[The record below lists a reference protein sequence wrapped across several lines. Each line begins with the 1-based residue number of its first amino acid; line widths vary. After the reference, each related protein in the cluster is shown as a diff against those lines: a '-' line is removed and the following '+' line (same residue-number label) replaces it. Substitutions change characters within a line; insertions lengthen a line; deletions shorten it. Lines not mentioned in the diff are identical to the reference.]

1 MIGKSELW
9 DNSETDWIFYT
20 VISYNW
26 SSILIMESKKYAH
39 TLDGADKAN
48 WQTLEEH
55 LTEVAKLAADF
66 AKSFGCENLA
76 YAAGLLHDLGK
87 AHDEFQTHLE
97 NSLENKSD
105 RCRINHSEAGAAF
118 AFKNIESPLKD
129 LIANIVIGH
138 HTGLADY
145 DNYLDR
151 IEKRGKNDLAVIKEQ
166 IAPYIQG
173 LPDPASLFP
182 TGFQPTRE
190 SYHFLVR
197 FVFSALVDADWLD
210 TERFCS
216 PKTYKLRPQ
225 LPPLTEYLEKFNA
238 HMDALSSK
246 AQNDANVNSS
256 HASLNQ
262 MRNQVLAD
270 CRAKGRES
278 TGSGLYS
285 LAVPTGGGKT
295 LSSMAFALEHAVK
308 TGKDRVIYVIPYTS
322 IIEQNA
328 DVFRGIFGKD
338 AVIEHH
344 SNINWEKI
352 KKNNELD
359 SDEESSG
366 QIQMELATENWDA
379 PLIVTT
385 NVQFFESLFACQTS
399 RCRKLHNIANSVVI
413 LDEAQMLK
421 PELLSVC
428 NSALNE
434 LTTRFNTT
442 VVLCTATQPAL
453 DSEELKKIKKD
464 YLPLNKPIPINPNQ
478 QQLYE
483 KLRRAEYHI
492 DLDTKETW
500 ESLSNKLTKEKQ
512 VLCIVNTREDCYEL
526 YNAVKAKAEN
536 ASETVFH
543 LSALMNPEHRSKRI
557 AEIKER
563 LNSGDPVCVISTQ
576 LVEAGVDIDFPVVYR
591 ASAGLDSILQS
602 GGRCNRE
609 GKLEGLGQVYVFKF
623 EPDLS
628 KDGNMLKNEKA
639 SFIEF
644 WYSKPDIQNP
654 DEYREYSEIFINK
667 LDSTRDIKNP
677 QYSYKRTIKNLKKNI
692 DVLDTLWKYCKDVS
706 SKNWNTNP
714 QINYR
719 TIGEN
724 LHWIDEDFS
733 VPVVTFYDKGKALIN
748 QLCETGPEKILMRKL
763 QRYMVNI
770 PRDKEGML
778 LKNGFQKLECGILVQ
793 TTPFLY
799 SEEYG
804 LKLFDSESEP
814 LIC

>member
-1 MIGKSELW
+1 M
-9 DNSETDWIFYT
+9 D
-20 VISYNW
+20 
-26 SSILIMESKKYAH
+26 SKKYAR
-39 TLDGADKAN
+39 TSGTDKAN

-55 LTEVAKLAADF
+55 LTEVAKLAARF
-66 AKSFGCENLA
+66 SKSFGCENLA

-87 AHDEFQTHLE
+87 AHDEFQTYLE
-97 NSLENKSD
+97 KSALGNAS
-105 RCRINHSEAGAAF
+105 RCRVNHSEAGAAY
-118 AFKNIESPLKD
+118 AVAQENLNPWYD
-129 LIANIVIGH
+129 LIANVVIGH

-145 DNYLDR
+145 SPGPASFQCRQEKGKENLKA
-151 IEKRGKNDLAVIKEQ
+151 IEQQ
-166 IAPYIQG
+166 IAPYIQE
-173 LPDPASLFP
+173 LPDPKSLFP
-182 TGFQPTRE
+182 TGFQPTPE
-190 SYHFLVR
+190 SYHFIVR
-197 FVFSALVDADWLD
+197 FVFSALVDADRLD

-216 PKTYKLRPQ
+216 PEKYKLRPQ
-225 LPPLTEYLEKFNA
+225 LPPLKEYLEKFNA
-238 HMDALSSK
+238 YMDALSSK
-246 AQNDANVNSS
+246 AQNDSIANSS

-270 CRAKGRES
+270 CRSKGRES

-328 DVFRGIFGKD
+328 DVFRSIFGKD

-352 KKNNELD
+352 KKETD
-359 SDEESSG
+359 SDRDAESST
-366 QIQMELATENWDA
+366 QMQMELATENWDA

-434 LTTRFNTT
+434 LTARFNTT
-442 VVLCTATQPAL
+442 IVLCTATQPAL
-453 DSEELKKIKKD
+453 DSPELKNYTRD
-464 YLPLNKPIPINPNQ
+464 YLPLNPPTLINSNPNA
-478 QQLYE
+478 LYE
-483 KLRRAEYHI
+483 ALRRVEYHI
-492 DLDTKETW
+492 DLETPETW
-500 ESLSNKLTKEKQ
+500 DSLSDKLTKEKQ
-512 VLCIVNTREDCYEL
+512 VLCIVNTRKDCYEL

-557 AEIKER
+557 KEIKER
-563 LNSGDPVCVISTQ
+563 LNADAPVCVISTQ

-609 GKLEGLGQVYVFKF
+609 GKLDVLGQVYVFKTKSDIP
-623 EPDLS
+623 E
-628 KDGNMLKNEKA
+628 GIMQKA
-639 SFIEF
+639 EEAFRER
-644 WYSKPDIQNP
+644 WYNKPDIQDPN
-654 DEYREYSEIFINK
+654 EYREYSQLFITK
-667 LDSTRDIKNP
+667 LNSTRKIEIKEE
-677 QYSYKRTIKNLKKNI
+677 RRMI
-692 DVLDTLWKYCKDVS
+692 DVLNELCD
-706 SKNWNTNP
+706 NP
-714 QINYR
+714 FSASYR

-724 LHWIDEDFS
+724 LHWIDDDFS
-733 VPVVTFYDKGKALIN
+733 VPVATLYEEGQELLN
-748 QLCETGPEKILMRKL
+748 LLRTSGPEKTLMRRL

-770 PRDKEGML
+770 PRNKADML
-778 LKNGFQKLECGILVQ
+778 LKTGELEMMDCGILVQ
-793 TTPFLY
+793 NDSFLY
-799 SEEYG
+799 SEEFG
-804 LKLFDSESEP
+804 LNPFNDSETS
-814 LIC
+814 LKMI

>member
-1 MIGKSELW
+1 M
-9 DNSETDWIFYT
+9 ET
-20 VISYNW
+20 
-26 SSILIMESKKYAH
+26 KKYAH
-39 TLDGADKAN
+39 TSGTDKAN
-48 WQTLEEH
+48 WQTLEDH
-55 LTEVAKLAADF
+55 LTNVAKMAAEF
-66 AKSFGCENLA
+66 SQRFGCEKLA

-97 NSLENKSD
+97 KSELENKHD
-105 RCRINHSEAGAAF
+105 HCRVNHSEAGAAY
-118 AFKNIESPLKD
+118 AYKNIESPLKD
-129 LIANIVIGH
+129 LIANVVIGH

-145 DNYLDR
+145 DNGPASYKYR
-151 IEKRGKNDLAVIKEQ
+151 KERGEKDLTVIKEQ
-166 IAPYIQG
+166 IAEYIQG
-173 LPDPASLFP
+173 LPDPKLLFP
-182 TGFQPTRE
+182 TGFQLTPE

-216 PKTYKLRPQ
+216 PEKYNLRPQ
-225 LPPLTEYLEKFNA
+225 FPSLSEYREKFNA
-238 HMDALSSK
+238 YMDALSSK
-246 AQNDANVNSS
+246 AQNDASANSS
-256 HASLNQ
+256 HVSLNQ

-270 CRAKGRES
+270 CRAKGEES

-308 TGKDRVIYVIPYTS
+308 TGKDRIIYVIPYTS

-344 SNINWEKI
+344 SNIDWDKL
-352 KKNNELD
+352 KKETD
-359 SDEESSG
+359 SDRDAESSV
-366 QIQMELATENWDA
+366 QLQMELATENWDA

-434 LTTRFNTT
+434 LTTKFNTT

-453 DSEELKKIKKD
+453 DSEELKNYTEK
-464 YLPLNKPIPINPNQ
+464 YLPLNPPTLINSNPNA
-478 QQLYE
+478 LYE
-483 KLRRAEYHI
+483 ALRRAEYHI
-492 DLDTKETW
+492 DLTTEEDW
-500 ESLSNKLTKEKQ
+500 ESLSNKLKKEKQ
-512 VLCIVNTREDCYEL
+512 VLCIVNTRKDCYDL

-563 LNSGDPVCVISTQ
+563 LNAGAPVCVISTQ

-609 GKLEGLGQVYVFKF
+609 GKLNSLGQVYVFKAPSKIPEGTMHKAEGSF
-623 EPDLS
+623 KELWNTQPDLQ
-628 KDGNMLKNEKA
+628 
-639 SFIEF
+639 
-644 WYSKPDIQNP
+644 KPDS
-654 DEYREYSEIFINK
+654 YRRYSQLFIAK
-667 LDSTRDIKNP
+667 LNSTREIKNS
-677 QYSYKRTIKNLKKNI
+677 QSGQMI
-692 DVLDTLWKYCKDVS
+692 DVLNNLCD
-706 SKNWNTNP
+706 NP
-714 QINYR
+714 FKAGYR
-719 TIGEN
+719 TIAEN
-724 LHWIDEDFS
+724 LHWIDDEFS
-733 VPVVTFYDKGKALIN
+733 VPVVTIYDEKGAELID
-748 QLCETGPEKILMRKL
+748 QLRAEGPNKTLMRQI

-770 PRDKEGML
+770 PRNKADML
-778 LKNGFQKLECGILVQ
+778 LKTGEIQMLDCGILVQ
-793 TTPFLY
+793 NDSFLY
-799 SEEYG
+799 SDEFG
-804 LKLFDSESEP
+804 LNLFNDAETP
-814 LIC
+814 LRMI

>member
-1 MIGKSELW
+1 
-9 DNSETDWIFYT
+9 
-20 VISYNW
+20 
-26 SSILIMESKKYAH
+26 MESKKYAH

-48 WQTLEEH
+48 WQTLEDH
-55 LTEVAKLAADF
+55 LTKVADLAADF
-66 AKSFGCENLA
+66 AKSFGCEKLA

-97 NSLENKSD
+97 KSELENKSD
-105 RCRINHSEAGAAF
+105 RCRVNHSEAGAAF
-118 AFKNIESPLKD
+118 AYNNIESPLKD
-129 LIANIVIGH
+129 LIANVVIGH

-145 DNYLDR
+145 DNGPASYKYRKERGEKDLD
-151 IEKRGKNDLAVIKEQ
+151 VIKEQ
-166 IAPYIQG
+166 IAPYLQK
-173 LPDPASLFP
+173 LPDPASL
-182 TGFQPTRE
+182 TQIGFKLSPE

-210 TERFCS
+210 TERFKK
-216 PKTYKLRPQ
+216 PENFKLRSQFPS
-225 LPPLTEYLEKFNA
+225 LKEYLEKFNA

-246 AQNDANVNSS
+246 AQNDASANLS

-308 TGKDRVIYVIPYTS
+308 TGKDRIIYVIPYTS

-328 DVFRGIFGKD
+328 GVFREIFGD
-338 AVIEHH
+338 EAVIEHH
-344 SNINWEKI
+344 SNIDWDKF
-352 KKNNELD
+352 KKETD
-359 SDEESSG
+359 SDRDAESSA

-379 PLIVTT
+379 SLIVTT

-434 LTTRFNTT
+434 LTSKFNTT

-512 VLCIVNTREDCYEL
+512 VLCIVNTRKDCYEL

-543 LSALMNPEHRSKRI
+543 VSALMNPEHRSKRI
-557 AEIKER
+557 SEIKER
-563 LNSGDPVCVISTQ
+563 LKDGAPVCVISTQ

-609 GKLEGLGQVYVFKF
+609 GKLEGLGQVYVFKAPSKIPEGTMHKAEGSF
-623 EPDLS
+623 KELWNTQPDLQKPESYRRYSQLFIS
-628 KDGNMLKNEKA
+628 KLN
-639 SFIEF
+639 
-644 WYSKPDIQNP
+644 
-654 DEYREYSEIFINK
+654 
-667 LDSTRDIKNP
+667 STREIKNS
-677 QYSYKRTIKNLKKNI
+677 QNGQTV
-692 DVLDTLWKYCKDVS
+692 DVLKSLSVCGVPINVS
-706 SKNWNTNP
+706 
-714 QINYR
+714 YR

-724 LHWIDEDFS
+724 LHWIDDEYS
-733 VPVVTFYDKGKALIN
+733 VPVVTIYDEKGAELID
-748 QLCETGPEKILMRKL
+748 QLRAEGPNKTLMRQL

-770 PRDKEGML
+770 PRNKADML
-778 LKNGFQKLECGILVQ
+778 LKTGEIQMLDCGILVQ
-793 TTPFLY
+793 NDSFLY

-804 LKLFDSESEP
+804 LNLFRDDKTP
-814 LIC
+814 LKIA

>member
-1 MIGKSELW
+1 
-9 DNSETDWIFYT
+9 
-20 VISYNW
+20 
-26 SSILIMESKKYAH
+26 MESKKYAH
-39 TLDGADKAN
+39 TLEGADKAN
-48 WQTLEEH
+48 WQTLEDH
-55 LTEVAKLAADF
+55 LTNVAELAAQF
-66 AKSFGCENLA
+66 SKPFGCEKLA

-87 AHDEFQTHLE
+87 AHDKFQTYLEQSTKE
-97 NSLENKSD
+97 NSRRS
-105 RCRINHSEAGAAF
+105 CSINHSEAGAAF
-118 AFKNIESPLKD
+118 AVDQENLSPWYD
-129 LIANIVIGH
+129 LIANVVIGH

-145 DNYLDR
+145 SPGPASFQCRQEKGKENLKA
-151 IEKRGKNDLAVIKEQ
+151 IEKQ
-166 IAPYIQG
+166 IAPFIQG
-173 LPDPASLFP
+173 LPDPKSLFP
-182 TGFQPTRE
+182 TGFQPTPE
-190 SYHFLVR
+190 SYHFIVR
-197 FVFSALVDADWLD
+197 FVFSALVDADRLD

-216 PKTYKLRPQ
+216 PEKYKLRPQ
-225 LPPLTEYLEKFNA
+225 LPPLKEYLEKFNA
-238 HMDALSSK
+238 YMDALSSK
-246 AQNDANVNSS
+246 AQNDASASSS

-270 CRAKGRES
+270 CRAKGEES

-308 TGKDRVIYVIPYTS
+308 TGKDRIIYVIPYTS

-328 DVFRGIFGKD
+328 EVFRNIFGKD

-344 SNINWEKI
+344 SNIDWEKF

-453 DSEELKKIKKD
+453 DSPELKNYTEK

-492 DLDTKETW
+492 DLETEEDW
-500 ESLSNKLTKEKQ
+500 ESLSDKLTKEKQ
-512 VLCIVNTREDCYEL
+512 VLCIVNTRKDCYEL

-543 LSALMNPEHRSKRI
+543 LSALMNPEHRTKRI
-557 AEIKER
+557 DQIKQR
-563 LNSGDPVCVISTQ
+563 LNNGAPVCVISTQ

-609 GKLEGLGQVYVFKF
+609 GKLDGLGQVYVFKTKSDIPAGIMQKAEGSF
-623 EPDLS
+623 KELWNTQPDLQKPESYRKYSLLFIS
-628 KDGNMLKNEKA
+628 KLN
-639 SFIEF
+639 
-644 WYSKPDIQNP
+644 
-654 DEYREYSEIFINK
+654 
-667 LDSTRDIKNP
+667 STREIKNS
-677 QYSYKRTIKNLKKNI
+677 QNGQTI
-692 DVLDTLWKYCKDVS
+692 DVLKNLCDFPKKVS
-706 SKNWNTNP
+706 
-714 QINYR
+714 YR

-724 LHWIDEDFS
+724 LRWIDDEFS
-733 VPVVTFYDKGKALIN
+733 APVATVYDEKGAELID
-748 QLCETGPEKILMRKL
+748 QLRAEGPNKTLMRQI

-770 PRDKEGML
+770 PRNKAEML
-778 LKNGFQKLECGILVQ
+778 LKTGELQMECGILVQ
-793 TTPFLY
+793 NDSFLY
-799 SEEYG
+799 SDEYG
-804 LKLFDSESEP
+804 MNIFNDAETP
-814 LIC
+814 LRMI

>member
-1 MIGKSELW
+1 MA
-9 DNSETDWIFYT
+9 
-20 VISYNW
+20 
-26 SSILIMESKKYAH
+26 SKKYAH
-39 TLDGADKAN
+39 TSGTDKAN
-48 WQTLEEH
+48 WQTLEDH
-55 LTEVAKLAADF
+55 LTNVADLAAHF
-66 AKSFGCENLA
+66 SQSFGCEKLA

-87 AHDEFQTHLE
+87 VHDEFQTYLE
-97 NSLENKSD
+97 KSALGNSS
-105 RCRINHSEAGAAF
+105 RCRVNHSEAGAAY
-118 AFKNIESPLKD
+118 AFQRISSPLKD
-129 LIANIVIGH
+129 LIANVVVGH

-145 DNYLDR
+145 DNGPASYKYRKERGEKDLD
-151 IEKRGKNDLAVIKEQ
+151 VIKEQ
-166 IAPYIQG
+166 ITPYIQG

-182 TGFQPTRE
+182 TGFQLSPE

-210 TERFCS
+210 TERFKK
-216 PKTYKLRPQ
+216 PENFNLRSQ
-225 LPPLTEYLEKFNA
+225 FLSLTEYREKFNA
-238 HMDALSSK
+238 HMEALSSK
-246 AQNDANVNSS
+246 AQNDSSANSS

-308 TGKDRVIYVIPYTS
+308 TGKNRIIYVIPYTS

-344 SNINWEKI
+344 SNIDWEKF
-352 KKNNELD
+352 KKETD
-359 SDEESSG
+359 SDRDAESSA
-366 QIQMELATENWDA
+366 QLQMELATENWDA

-453 DSEELKKIKKD
+453 DSPELKNYTEK
-464 YLPLNKPIPINPNQ
+464 YLPLNPPTLINSNPNA
-478 QQLYE
+478 LYE
-483 KLRRAEYHI
+483 ALRRVEYHI
-492 DLDTKETW
+492 DLETPETW
-500 ESLSNKLTKEKQ
+500 DSLSDKLIREKQ
-512 VLCIVNTREDCYEL
+512 VLCIVNTRKDCYEL

-536 ASETVFH
+536 ATETVFH
-543 LSALMNPEHRSKRI
+543 LSALMNPEHRTKRI
-557 AEIKER
+557 DQIKQR
-563 LNSGDPVCVISTQ
+563 LNNGAPVCVISTQ

-609 GKLEGLGQVYVFKF
+609 GKLDGLGQVYVFKAPSKIPEGTMHKAEGSF
-623 EPDLS
+623 KELWNTQPDLQ
-628 KDGNMLKNEKA
+628 
-639 SFIEF
+639 
-644 WYSKPDIQNP
+644 KPDS
-654 DEYREYSEIFINK
+654 YRRYSQLFIAK
-667 LDSTRDIKNP
+667 LNSTREIEIANTKT
-677 QYSYKRTIKNLKKNI
+677 SI
-692 DVLDTLWKYCKDVS
+692 DVLTELCNDCEYVKCMNLYPQVS
-706 SKNWNTNP
+706 LEEINEYWNEQEAPN
-714 QINYR
+714 IDFR
-719 TIGEN
+719 KIGEN
-724 LHWIDEDFS
+724 LHWIDDKHS
-733 VPVVTFYDKGKALIN
+733 VPVVTMYDRGQELVD
-748 QLCETGPEKILMRKL
+748 QLRAEGPNKTLMRQL

-770 PRDKEGML
+770 PRNKADML
-778 LKNGFQKLECGILVQ
+778 LKTGELQMLECGILVQ
-793 TTPFLY
+793 NDSFLY
-799 SEEYG
+799 SDEFG
-804 LKLFDSESEP
+804 LNLFNDSKTP
-814 LIC
+814 LRMI

>member
-1 MIGKSELW
+1 
-9 DNSETDWIFYT
+9 
-20 VISYNW
+20 
-26 SSILIMESKKYAH
+26 MESKKYAH
-39 TLDGADKAN
+39 TSGTDKAN
-48 WQTLEEH
+48 WQTLEDH
-55 LTEVAKLAADF
+55 LTNVAKMAAEF
-66 AKSFGCENLA
+66 SQRFGCKKLA

-97 NSLENKSD
+97 KSELENKHD
-105 RCRINHSEAGAAF
+105 HCRINHSEAGAAY
-118 AFKNIESPLKD
+118 AYKNIESPLKD
-129 LIANIVIGH
+129 LIANVVIGH

-145 DNYLDR
+145 DNGKASSFKNR
-151 IEKRGKNDLAVIKEQ
+151 IGNGEKDLAVIKEQ
-166 IAPYIQG
+166 IAEYIQG
-173 LPDPASLFP
+173 LPDPKLLFP
-182 TGFQPTRE
+182 TGSQPTPE

-216 PKTYKLRPQ
+216 PETYKLRPQ
-225 LPPLTEYLEKFNA
+225 LPPLTDYLEKFNA

-246 AQNDANVNSS
+246 AQNDASASSS

-278 TGSGLYS
+278 TGSDLYS

-308 TGKDRVIYVIPYTS
+308 TGKDRIIYVIPYTS

-328 DVFRGIFGKD
+328 GVFREIFGDD

-344 SNINWEKI
+344 SNIDWEKF
-352 KKNNELD
+352 KKETD
-359 SDEESSG
+359 SVRDAESSA
-366 QIQMELATENWDA
+366 QMQMEQATENWDA

-434 LTTRFNTT
+434 LTTRFNMT

-492 DLDTKETW
+492 DLETTEDW
-500 ESLSNKLTKEKQ
+500 ESLSNKLIKEKQ
-512 VLCIVNTREDCYEL
+512 VLCIVNTRKDCYDL

-563 LNSGDPVCVISTQ
+563 LNAGAPVCVISTQ

-609 GKLEGLGQVYVFKF
+609 GKLDGLGQVYVFKAPSKIPEGTMHKAEGSF
-623 EPDLS
+623 KELWNTQPDLQKPES
-628 KDGNMLKNEKA
+628 YRRYSQL
-639 SFIEF
+639 FIA
-644 WYSKPDIQNP
+644 
-654 DEYREYSEIFINK
+654 K
-667 LDSTRDIKNP
+667 LNSTREIKNS
-677 QYSYKRTIKNLKKNI
+677 QNGQMV
-692 DVLDTLWKYCKDVS
+692 DVLKSLSVRGIPINVS
-706 SKNWNTNP
+706 
-714 QINYR
+714 YR

-724 LHWIDEDFS
+724 LHWIDDEFS
-733 VPVVTFYDKGKALIN
+733 VPVVTIYDDKGAELID
-748 QLCETGPEKILMRKL
+748 QLRAEGPNKTLMRQL

-770 PRDKEGML
+770 PRNKADML
-778 LKNGFQKLECGILVQ
+778 LKTGEIQMLDCGILVQ
-793 TTPFLY
+793 NDSFLY
-799 SEEYG
+799 SDEFG
-804 LKLFDSESEP
+804 LNLFNDAETT
-814 LIC
+814 LRMV

>member
-1 MIGKSELW
+1 M
-9 DNSETDWIFYT
+9 ET
-20 VISYNW
+20 
-26 SSILIMESKKYAH
+26 KKYAH
-39 TLDGADKAN
+39 TFGTDKAN
-48 WQTLEEH
+48 WQTLEDH
-55 LTEVAKLAADF
+55 LTNVAKMAAEF
-66 AKSFGCENLA
+66 SQRLGCEKLA

-87 AHDEFQTHLE
+87 AHDEFQTYLE
-97 NSLENKSD
+97 KSALGNAS
-105 RCRINHSEAGAAF
+105 RCRVNHSEAGAAY
-118 AFKNIESPLKD
+118 AADQNTLKPWND
-129 LIANIVIGH
+129 LIANVVIGH

-145 DNYLDR
+145 DNGPASYKYR
-151 IEKRGKNDLAVIKEQ
+151 KERGGNDLDVIKEQ
-166 IAPYIQG
+166 IVPYLQG
-173 LPDPASLFP
+173 LPDPALLIP
-182 TGFQPTRE
+182 TGFQPTPE

-210 TERFCS
+210 TERFKK
-216 PKTYKLRPQ
+216 PETYKLRSQ
-225 LPPLTEYLEKFNA
+225 LPSLKDYLEKFNA

-246 AQNDANVNSS
+246 AQNDASANSS

-295 LSSMAFALEHAVK
+295 LSSMAFALEHADK
-308 TGKDRVIYVIPYTS
+308 TGKERIIYVIPYTS

-328 DVFRGIFGKD
+328 GIFREIFGD
-338 AVIEHH
+338 EAVIEHH
-344 SNINWEKI
+344 SNIDWDKF
-352 KKNNELD
+352 KNETD
-359 SDEESSG
+359 SDRDAELSA
-366 QIQMELATENWDA
+366 QLQMELATENWDA

-434 LTTRFNTT
+434 LTTKFNTT

-453 DSEELKKIKKD
+453 DSPELKNYTEK

-492 DLDTKETW
+492 DLETTEDW

-512 VLCIVNTREDCYEL
+512 VLCIVNTRKDCYEL

-543 LSALMNPEHRSKRI
+543 LSALMNPEHRTKRI
-557 AEIKER
+557 AEIKKR
-563 LNSGDPVCVISTQ
+563 LNDGAPVCVISTQ

-609 GKLEGLGQVYVFKF
+609 GKLDGLGQVYVFKAPSKIPEGILHKAEGSF
-623 EPDLS
+623 KELWNTQPDLQKPESYRRYSQLFIS
-628 KDGNMLKNEKA
+628 KLN
-639 SFIEF
+639 
-644 WYSKPDIQNP
+644 
-654 DEYREYSEIFINK
+654 
-667 LDSTRDIKNP
+667 STREIKNS
-677 QYSYKRTIKNLKKNI
+677 QNGQTV
-692 DVLDTLWKYCKDVS
+692 DVLKSLSVCGVPINVS
-706 SKNWNTNP
+706 
-714 QINYR
+714 YR

-724 LHWIDEDFS
+724 LHWIDDEFS
-733 VPVVTFYDKGKALIN
+733 VPVVTIYDEKGAELID
-748 QLCETGPEKILMRKL
+748 QLRAEGPNKTLMRQL

-770 PRDKEGML
+770 PRNKADML
-778 LKNGFQKLECGILVQ
+778 LKTGEIQMLDCGILVQ
-793 TTPFLY
+793 NDSFLY
-799 SEEYG
+799 SDEFG
-804 LKLFDSESEP
+804 LNLFNDAETP
-814 LIC
+814 LRMI

>member
-1 MIGKSELW
+1 MW

-26 SSILIMESKKYAH
+26 SSILIMDSKKYAH
-39 TLDGADKAN
+39 TLGTDKAN

-55 LTEVAKLAADF
+55 LTNVAELAAHF
-66 AKSFGCENLA
+66 SQPFGCEKLA

-87 AHDEFQTHLE
+87 AHDEFQIHLE
-97 NSLENKSD
+97 KSELENKTD

-118 AFKNIESPLKD
+118 AYKNIESPLKD
-129 LIANIVIGH
+129 LIANVVIGH

-145 DNYLDR
+145 DNGPASYKYRKERGEKDLD
-151 IEKRGKNDLAVIKEQ
+151 VIKEQ
-166 IAPYIQG
+166 IAPYLQG
-173 LPDPASLFP
+173 LPDPKSLFP
-182 TGFQPTRE
+182 TGFQMSPE

-216 PKTYKLRPQ
+216 PETYNLRPQ
-225 LPPLTEYLEKFNA
+225 FPSLKDYLEKFNA
-238 HMDALSSK
+238 HMDALSCK

-270 CRAKGRES
+270 CRAKGKES

-308 TGKDRVIYVIPYTS
+308 TGKKRIIYVIPYTS

-328 DVFRGIFGKD
+328 EVFRNIFGKD

-344 SNINWEKI
+344 SNIDWDKF
-352 KKNNELD
+352 KKETD
-359 SDEESSG
+359 SDRDAESSA
-366 QIQMELATENWDA
+366 QLQMELATENWDA

-434 LTTRFNTT
+434 LTTKFNTT

-453 DSEELKKIKKD
+453 DSPELKNYTEK
-464 YLPLNKPIPINPNQ
+464 YLTLNKPIPINPDQ

-492 DLDTKETW
+492 DLETTEDW
-500 ESLSNKLTKEKQ
+500 DSLSNKLITEKQ
-512 VLCIVNTREDCYEL
+512 VLCIVNTRKDCYEL

-543 LSALMNPEHRSKRI
+543 LSALMNPEHRTKRI
-557 AEIKER
+557 AEIKKR
-563 LNSGDPVCVISTQ
+563 LNDGAPVCVISTQ

-609 GKLEGLGQVYVFKF
+609 GKLEGLGQVYVFKTKSDIP
-623 EPDLS
+623 E
-628 KDGNMLKNEKA
+628 GIMQKA
-639 SFIEF
+639 EEAFRER
-644 WYSKPDIQNP
+644 WYCKPDIQDP
-654 DEYREYSEIFINK
+654 KEYREYSQLFITKIN
-667 LDSTRDIKNP
+667 STRKIEIKDE
-677 QYSYKRTIKNLKKNI
+677 RRMF
-692 DVLDTLWKYCKDVS
+692 DVLNELCD
-706 SKNWNTNP
+706 NP
-714 QINYR
+714 FSASYR

-724 LHWIDEDFS
+724 LYWIDDKHS
-733 VPVVTFYDKGKALIN
+733 VPVVTLYDRGQELVD
-748 QLCETGPEKILMRKL
+748 QLRVNGPNKTLMRQL
-763 QRYMVNI
+763 QRYIVNI
-770 PRDKEGML
+770 PRNKVDML
-778 LKNGFQKLECGILVQ
+778 FNTGELQILDCGILVQ
-793 TTPFLY
+793 NDSFLY

-804 LKLFDSESEP
+804 LNLFRDDKTP
-814 LIC
+814 LKIA